1 LHFAQGPLPNQV
13 TAGSVPQAIFV
24 AGSSVMPAEPALT
37 LSLFCIGWNRLHY
50 FLKLASDERVMIVQF
65 QTDLNDIAANRR

>member
-1 LHFAQGPLPNQV
+1 
-13 TAGSVPQAIFV
+13 
-24 AGSSVMPAEPALT
+24 MPAEPALT